1 MTMSQNPVVLTK
13 ASIDAGSEE
22 VVDAN
27 VHVVNAMYG
36 KLLDAGE
43 ISPVALGSYYVD
55 FYVTQSLEG
64 GFAQYVFT
72 ADREEV
78 DPLIREGLAGMGATA
93 HLELFN
99 RTVETFDALSEGD
112 EERYLDG
119 DLDAEEESTDAV
131 RTIEELDGEF
141 EELFET
147 ENITA
152 LNAAWLLAQEG
163 LLVLNDEELDAYI
176 ERQVALIPNLEE
188 RQAAADEDALEDA
201 PDFEVIIR
209 ELCDIAGYTLQKITM
224 GDPNHMHDGEK
235 TLAWHFTTD
244 HGDFIMVEDDDEAF
258 MINPETQEIVA
269 AVEFE
274 EVEFEEADDDEMID
288 A

>member
-1 MTMSQNPVVLTK
+1 MTTSQNPVVLTK
-13 ASIDAGSEE
+13 ASIEAGSED

-27 VHVVNAMYG
+27 VHVVNAMYSS
-36 KLLDAGE
+36 LLDSRE
-43 ISPVALGSYYVD
+43 IAPVALRSYYVD

-72 ADREEV
+72 ADRDEV
-78 DPLIREGLAGMGATA
+78 DPLIREGLESMGATA

-99 RTVETFDALSEGD
+99 LTVEVFDALSEED

-119 DLDAEEESTDAV
+119 DLDAEEESNDAV
-131 RTIEELDGEF
+131 RTMEELDGEF

-152 LNAAWLLAQEG
+152 LNASWLLGQEG
-163 LLVLNDEELDAYI
+163 LLVLDDDELSAYI
-176 ERQVALIPNLEE
+176 ERQVALLPDLEE
-188 RQAAADEDALEDA
+188 RQARADEEALDNA
-201 PDFEVIIR
+201 PDFEIIIR
-209 ELCDIAGYTLQKITM
+209 ELCDVAGYELEKISM
-224 GDPNHMHDGEK
+224 GDPNYVHNGEK
-235 TLAWHFTTD
+235 TLAWHFSTD
-244 HGDFIMVEDDDEAF
+244 HGDFLMVEEEDEAF

-274 EVEFEEADDDEMID
+274 EADDDEMAD

>member
-1 MTMSQNPVVLTK
+1 MTTSQYPVVLTK
-13 ASIDAGSEE
+13 ASIEAGSEE

-36 KLLDAGE
+36 SLLDAGE
-43 ISPVALGSYYVD
+43 IAPVALRSYYVD

-72 ADREEV
+72 ADRAEV
-78 DPLIREGLAGMGATA
+78 DPLIREGLESMGATA

-99 RTVETFDALSEGD
+99 RTVEVFDALSEED

-119 DLDAEEESTDAV
+119 DLDAEEESNDGV
-131 RTIEELDGEF
+131 RAIEELDGEF

-152 LNAAWLLAQEG
+152 LNAAWLLGQES
-163 LLVLNDEELDAYI
+163 LLVLDDEELSAYI
-176 ERQVALIPNLEE
+176 ERQVALLPDLEE
-188 RQAAADEDALEDA
+188 RQARADEEALDNA
-201 PDFEVIIR
+201 PDFEIIIR
-209 ELCDIAGYTLQKITM
+209 ELCDVAGYELEKITM
-224 GDPNHMHDGEK
+224 GDPNYVHNGEK
-235 TLAWHFTTD
+235 TLAWHFSTD
-244 HGDFIMVEDDDEAF
+244 HGDFLMVEEEDEAF

-274 EVEFEEADDDEMID
+274 EVDDDEMAD

>member
-1 MTMSQNPVVLTK
+1 MTTSQHPVVLTT
-13 ASIDAGSEE
+13 ASIDAGNEE

-27 VHVVNAMYG
+27 VHVVNAMYAE
-36 KLLDAGE
+36 LLDADE
-43 ISPVALGSYYVD
+43 IAPAALRSYYVD

-72 ADREEV
+72 ADRDEV
-78 DPLIREGLAGMGATA
+78 DPLIREGLEAMGATA

-99 RTVETFDALSEGD
+99 RTVEAFDALSEED

-119 DLDAEEESTDAV
+119 DLDTEEEATDGV
-131 RTIEELDGEF
+131 RTLEELDGEF

-152 LNAAWLLAQEG
+152 LNASWLLGQEG
-163 LLVLNDEELDAYI
+163 LLVLDEDGLAAYI
-176 ERQVALIPNLEE
+176 ERQVALIPDLEE
-188 RQAAADEDALEDA
+188 RQARADAEALKDA
-201 PDFEVIIR
+201 PDFEIIIR
-209 ELCDIAGYTLQKITM
+209 ELCDVAGYELRKITM
-224 GDPNHMHDGEK
+224 GDPNYLHNGEK
-235 TLAWHFTTD
+235 TLAWHFATD
-244 HGDFIMVEDDDEAF
+244 HGDFLMVEEDDEAF

-274 EVEFEEADDDEMID
+274 EADDDEMAD

>member
-43 ISPVALGSYYVD
+43 IAPAALGSYYVD

-72 ADREEV
+72 ADRDEV

-99 RTVETFDALSEGD
+99 RTVAAFDALSEED

-119 DLDAEEESTDAV
+119 DLDTEEESNGAV

-152 LNAAWLLAQEG
+152 LNAAWLLSQEG
-163 LLVLNDEELDAYI
+163 LLVLDDEELDAYI

-188 RQAAADEDALEDA
+188 RQAAADEEALEDA

-224 GDPNHMHDGEK
+224 GDPNYMHDGEK

-244 HGDFIMVEDDDEAF
+244 HGDFIMVEDDEEAF

-274 EVEFEEADDDEMID
+274 EADDDEMID

>member
-43 ISPVALGSYYVD
+43 IAPAALGSYYVD

-72 ADREEV
+72 ADRDEV
-78 DPLIREGLAGMGATA
+78 DPLIRQGLAGMGASA

-99 RTVETFDALSEGD
+99 RTVEAFDAMSDED

-119 DLDAEEESTDAV
+119 DLDTEEESNEAV
-131 RTIEELDGEF
+131 RTLEELDGEF

-152 LNAAWLLAQEG
+152 LNAAWLLRQEG
-163 LLVLNDEELDAYI
+163 LLVLDDDELDAYI
-176 ERQVALIPNLEE
+176 ERQVALILNLEE
-188 RQAAADEDALEDA
+188 RQAAADEEALEDA

-209 ELCDIAGYTLQKITM
+209 ELCGIAGYTLQKITM
-224 GDPNHMHDGEK
+224 GDPNYMHDGEK

-244 HGDFIMVEDDDEAF
+244 HGDFIMVEDDEEAF

-269 AVEFE
+269 S
-274 EVEFEEADDDEMID
+274 VEFEEADDDEMID

>member
-1 MTMSQNPVVLTK
+1 MTISQNPVVLTT
-13 ASIDAGSEE
+13 ASIEAGSEE

-27 VHVVNAMYG
+27 VRVVNAMYG

-43 ISPVALGSYYVD
+43 IAPVALGSYYVD

-72 ADREEV
+72 AERDEV

-99 RTVETFDALSEGD
+99 RTVEAFDALSEED

-119 DLDAEEESTDAV
+119 DLDAEEESSEAV
-131 RTIEELDGEF
+131 RTMEELDGEF

-163 LLVLNDEELDAYI
+163 LLVLDEEELTEYI
-176 ERQVALIPNLEE
+176 ERQAALIPNLEE
-188 RQAAADEDALEDA
+188 RRAKADAEALEDA
-201 PDFEVIIR
+201 PDFEIIIR
-209 ELCDIAGYTLQKITM
+209 ELCDTAGYSLQKITM
-224 GDPNHMHDGEK
+224 GDPNYIHNGEK
-235 TLAWHFTTD
+235 VLAWHFSTD
-244 HGDFIMVEDDDEAF
+244 HGDFLMVEEDEEAF

-274 EVEFEEADDDEMID
+274 ESDDEMVD

>member
-27 VHVVNAMYG
+27 VYVVNAMYG

-43 ISPVALGSYYVD
+43 IAPAALGSYYGD

-72 ADREEV
+72 ADRDEV

-99 RTVETFDALSEGD
+99 RTVAAFDALSEED

-152 LNAAWLLAQEG
+152 LNAAWLLRQEG
-163 LLVLNDEELDAYI
+163 LLVLDDEELDAYI

-188 RQAAADEDALEDA
+188 RQAAADEEALEDA

-224 GDPNHMHDGEK
+224 GDPNYIHDG
-235 TLAWHFTTD
+235 
-244 HGDFIMVEDDDEAF
+244 
-258 MINPETQEIVA
+258 
-269 AVEFE
+269 
-274 EVEFEEADDDEMID
+274 EMID

>member
-1 MTMSQNPVVLTK
+1 MTTSQNPVVLTT
-13 ASIDAGSEE
+13 ASIEAGSEE
-22 VVDAN
+22 VVNAN

-43 ISPVALGSYYVD
+43 IAPVALRSYYVD

-72 ADREEV
+72 ADRGEV

-99 RTVETFDALSEGD
+99 RTVEAFDAMSEED

-119 DLDAEEESTDAV
+119 DLDADDESSDAV
-131 RTIEELDGEF
+131 RTMEELDGEF

-152 LNAAWLLAQEG
+152 LNAAWLLAQDS
-163 LLVLNDEELDAYI
+163 LLVLDDDELTAYI
-176 ERQVALIPNLEE
+176 DRQVALIPNLEE
-188 RQAAADEDALEDA
+188 RQAAADEEALEDA

-209 ELCDIAGYTLQKITM
+209 ELCDIAGYALQKITM
-224 GDPNHMHDGEK
+224 GDPNYLHHGEK
-235 TLAWHFTTD
+235 TLAWHFSTD
-244 HGDFIMVEDDDEAF
+244 HGDFLMVEEDDEAF

-274 EVEFEEADDDEMID
+274 EVDDDEMVE

>member
-1 MTMSQNPVVLTK
+1 MTKSQNPVVLTQ
-13 ASIDAGSEE
+13 ASIEAGSEE

-43 ISPVALGSYYVD
+43 IAPAALGSYYVD

-72 ADREEV
+72 ADRDEV

-99 RTVETFDALSEGD
+99 RTVAVFDALSEED

-119 DLDAEEESTDAV
+119 DLDTEEESNDAV

-152 LNAAWLLAQEG
+152 LNAAWLLRQEG
-163 LLVLNDEELDAYI
+163 LLVLDEDELEAYI

-188 RQAAADEDALEDA
+188 RQAAADEEALEDA

-209 ELCDIAGYTLQKITM
+209 ELCGIAGYTLQKITM
-224 GDPNHMHDGEK
+224 GDPNYMHDGEK

-244 HGDFIMVEDDDEAF
+244 HGDFIMVEDDEEAF

-274 EVEFEEADDDEMID
+274 EADDDEMID

>member
-1 MTMSQNPVVLTK
+1 MTTSQNPVVLTK
-13 ASIDAGSEE
+13 ASIEAGSEE

-36 KLLDAGE
+36 SLLDSGE
-43 ISPVALGSYYVD
+43 IAPSALRSYYVD

-72 ADREEV
+72 ADRDEV
-78 DPLIREGLAGMGATA
+78 DPLIREGLESMGAKA

-99 RTVETFDALSEGD
+99 RTVSVFDALSEED

-119 DLDAEEESTDAV
+119 DLDAEEESNDAV
-131 RTIEELDGEF
+131 RTMEELDGEF

-152 LNAAWLLAQEG
+152 LNAAWLLGQEG
-163 LLVLNDEELDAYI
+163 LLVLDDEELSAYI
-176 ERQVALIPNLEE
+176 ERQVELLPDLEE
-188 RQAAADEDALEDA
+188 RQARADEEALDEA
-201 PDFEVIIR
+201 PDFEIIIR
-209 ELCDIAGYTLQKITM
+209 ELCDVAGYALEKITM
-224 GDPNHMHDGEK
+224 GNPNYVHNGEK
-235 TLAWHFTTD
+235 TLAWHFSTD
-244 HGDFIMVEDDDEAF
+244 HGEFLMVEEEDEAF
-258 MINPETQEIVA
+258 MINPESQEIVA

-274 EVEFEEADDDEMID
+274 EVDDDEMIE

>member
-1 MTMSQNPVVLTK
+1 MTTSQNPVVLTT

-43 ISPVALGSYYVD
+43 IAPVALGSYYVD

-72 ADREEV
+72 ADRDEV
-78 DPLIREGLAGMGATA
+78 DALIREGLAGMGATA

-99 RTVETFDALSEGD
+99 RTAAAFDALSEED

-119 DLDAEEESTDAV
+119 DLDTEEEPIDAV
-131 RTIEELDGEF
+131 RTMEELDGEF

-152 LNAAWLLAQEG
+152 LNAAWLLGQDG
-163 LLVLNDEELDAYI
+163 LLVLDDEGLAAYI
-176 ERQVALIPNLEE
+176 ERQVELIPNLEE
-188 RQAAADEDALEDA
+188 RQAAADEEALEDA

-224 GDPNHMHDGEK
+224 GDPNYMHDGEK

-244 HGDFIMVEDDDEAF
+244 HGDFLMVEDEDEAF

-274 EVEFEEADDDEMID
+274 EADDDEMAD

>member
-1 MTMSQNPVVLTK
+1 
-13 ASIDAGSEE
+13 
-22 VVDAN
+22 
-27 VHVVNAMYG
+27 MYSS
-36 KLLDAGE
+36 LLDSRE
-43 ISPVALGSYYVD
+43 IAPVALRSYYVD

-72 ADREEV
+72 ADRDEV
-78 DPLIREGLAGMGATA
+78 DPLIREGLESMGATA

-99 RTVETFDALSEGD
+99 RTVEVFDALSEED

-119 DLDAEEESTDAV
+119 DLDAEEESNDAV
-131 RTIEELDGEF
+131 RTMEELDGEF

-152 LNAAWLLAQEG
+152 LNASWLLGQEG
-163 LLVLNDEELDAYI
+163 LLVLDDEELSAYI
-176 ERQVALIPNLEE
+176 ERQVALLPDLEE
-188 RQAAADEDALEDA
+188 RQARADEEALDNA
-201 PDFEVIIR
+201 PDFEIIIR
-209 ELCDIAGYTLQKITM
+209 ELCDVAGYELEKISM
-224 GDPNHMHDGEK
+224 GDPNYVHNGEK
-235 TLAWHFTTD
+235 TLAWHFSTD
-244 HGDFIMVEDDDEAF
+244 HGDFLMVEEEDEAF

-274 EVEFEEADDDEMID
+274 EADDDEMAD

>member
-1 MTMSQNPVVLTK
+1 MTTSQNPVVLTK
-13 ASIDAGSEE
+13 ASIEAGSED

-27 VHVVNAMYG
+27 VHVVNAMYSS
-36 KLLDAGE
+36 LLDSRE
-43 ISPVALGSYYVD
+43 IAPVALRSYYVD

-72 ADREEV
+72 ADRDEV
-78 DPLIREGLAGMGATA
+78 DPLIREGLESMGATA

-99 RTVETFDALSEGD
+99 RTVEVFDALSEED

-119 DLDAEEESTDAV
+119 DLDAEEESNDAV
-131 RTIEELDGEF
+131 RTMEELDGEF

-152 LNAAWLLAQEG
+152 LNASWLLGQEG
-163 LLVLNDEELDAYI
+163 LLVLDDEELSAYI
-176 ERQVALIPNLEE
+176 ERQVALLPDLEE
-188 RQAAADEDALEDA
+188 RQARADEEALDNA
-201 PDFEVIIR
+201 PDFEIIIR
-209 ELCDIAGYTLQKITM
+209 ELCDVAGYELEKISM
-224 GDPNHMHDGEK
+224 GDPNYVHNGEK
-235 TLAWHFTTD
+235 TLAWHFSTD
-244 HGDFIMVEDDDEAF
+244 HGDFLMVEEEDEAF

-274 EVEFEEADDDEMID
+274 EADDDEMAD

>member
-1 MTMSQNPVVLTK
+1 MTKSQNPVVLTQ
-13 ASIDAGSEE
+13 ASIEAGSEE

-43 ISPVALGSYYVD
+43 IAPAALGSYYAD

-72 ADREEV
+72 ADRDEV

-99 RTVETFDALSEGD
+99 RTVAAFDALSEED

-119 DLDAEEESTDAV
+119 DLDTEEESNDAV

-152 LNAAWLLAQEG
+152 LNAAWLLSQEG
-163 LLVLNDEELDAYI
+163 LLVLDEEELDAYI

-188 RQAAADEDALEDA
+188 RQAAADEEALEDA

-224 GDPNHMHDGEK
+224 GDPNYMHDGEK

-244 HGDFIMVEDDDEAF
+244 HGDFIMVEDDEEAF

-274 EVEFEEADDDEMID
+274 EADDDEMID

>member
-1 MTMSQNPVVLTK
+1 MTTSQNPVVLTK
-13 ASIDAGSEE
+13 ASIEAGSEE

-36 KLLDAGE
+36 SLLDSRE
-43 ISPVALGSYYVD
+43 IAPVALRSYYVD

-72 ADREEV
+72 ADRDEV
-78 DPLIREGLAGMGATA
+78 DQLIREGLESMGATA

-99 RTVETFDALSEGD
+99 RTVAVFDALSEED

-119 DLDAEEESTDAV
+119 DLDAEEESSDAV
-131 RTIEELDGEF
+131 RAMEELDGEF

-152 LNAAWLLAQEG
+152 LNAAWLLGQES
-163 LLVLNDEELDAYI
+163 LLVLDDEELSAYI
-176 ERQVALIPNLEE
+176 ERQVALLPDLEE
-188 RQAAADEDALEDA
+188 RQARADEEALDDA
-201 PDFEVIIR
+201 PDFEIIIR
-209 ELCDIAGYTLQKITM
+209 ELCDVAGYELEKITM
-224 GDPNHMHDGEK
+224 GDPNYVHNGEK
-235 TLAWHFTTD
+235 TLAWHFSTD
-244 HGDFIMVEDDDEAF
+244 HGDFLMVEEEDEAF

-274 EVEFEEADDDEMID
+274 EVDDDEMIE

>member
-43 ISPVALGSYYVD
+43 IAPAALGSYYVD

-72 ADREEV
+72 ADRDEV

-99 RTVETFDALSEGD
+99 RTVAAFDALSEED

-119 DLDAEEESTDAV
+119 DLDTEEESNDAV

-152 LNAAWLLAQEG
+152 LNAAWLLSQEG
-163 LLVLNDEELDAYI
+163 LLVLDDEELDAYI

-188 RQAAADEDALEDA
+188 RQAAADEEALEDA

-224 GDPNHMHDGEK
+224 GDPNYMHDGEK

-244 HGDFIMVEDDDEAF
+244 HGDFIMVEDDEEAF

-274 EVEFEEADDDEMID
+274 EADDDEMID

>member
-27 VHVVNAMYG
+27 VRVVNAMYG

-43 ISPVALGSYYVD
+43 IAPAALGSYYVD

-72 ADREEV
+72 ADRDEV
-78 DPLIREGLAGMGATA
+78 DPLIRAGLSGMGATA

-99 RTVETFDALSEGD
+99 RTAAAFDGLSEQD

-119 DLDAEEESTDAV
+119 DLDTEEESNGAV
-131 RTIEELDGEF
+131 RAMEELDGEF

-152 LNAAWLLAQEG
+152 LNAAWLLGQDG
-163 LLVLNDEELDAYI
+163 LLVLDDEELAAYI
-176 ERQVALIPNLEE
+176 ERQVAAIPNLEE
-188 RQAAADEDALEDA
+188 RQAAADEEALEDA
-201 PDFEVIIR
+201 PDFEIIIR
-209 ELCDIAGYTLQKITM
+209 ELCGIAGYTLEKITM
-224 GDPNHMHDGEK
+224 GDPNYMHDGEK

-244 HGDFIMVEDDDEAF
+244 HGDFLMVEEDEEAF

-274 EVEFEEADDDEMID
+274 EADDDDMID

>member
-1 MTMSQNPVVLTK
+1 MTTSQHPVVLTT
-13 ASIDAGSEE
+13 ASIEAGNEE

-36 KLLDAGE
+36 KLLNAEE
-43 ISPVALGSYYVD
+43 IAPAALGSYYVD

-72 ADREEV
+72 ADRDEV

-93 HLELFN
+93 HLDLFN
-99 RTVETFDALSEGD
+99 RTAETFDALSEED
-112 EERYLDG
+112 QERYLDG
-119 DLDAEEESTDAV
+119 DLDTEEESSVGV
-131 RTIEELDGEF
+131 RLMEELDGEF

-152 LNAAWLLAQEG
+152 LNAAWLLGQDQ
-163 LLVLNDEELDAYI
+163 LLVLDDEELDAHI
-176 ERQVALIPNLEE
+176 DRLVAQIPDLEE
-188 RQAAADEDALEDA
+188 RQAKADAEALEDA
-201 PDFEVIIR
+201 PDFEIIIR
-209 ELCDIAGYTLQKITM
+209 ELCDVAGYELQKITM
-224 GDPNHMHDGEK
+224 GDPNYLHNGEK
-235 TLAWHFTTD
+235 TLAWHFSTD
-244 HGDFIMVEDDDEAF
+244 HGDFLMVEEDDEAF
-258 MINPETQEIVA
+258 MINPATQEIVA

-274 EVEFEEADDDEMID
+274 ETDDDEMID

>member
-1 MTMSQNPVVLTK
+1 MTTSQNPVVLTK
-13 ASIDAGSEE
+13 ASIEAGSED

-27 VHVVNAMYG
+27 VHVVNAMYSS
-36 KLLDAGE
+36 LLDSRE
-43 ISPVALGSYYVD
+43 IAPVALRSYYVD

-72 ADREEV
+72 ADRDEV
-78 DPLIREGLAGMGATA
+78 DPLIREGLESMGATA

-99 RTVETFDALSEGD
+99 RTVEVFDALSEED

-119 DLDAEEESTDAV
+119 DLDAEEESNGAV
-131 RTIEELDGEF
+131 RTMEELDGEF

-152 LNAAWLLAQEG
+152 LNASWLLGQEG
-163 LLVLNDEELDAYI
+163 LLVLDDEELSAYI
-176 ERQVALIPNLEE
+176 ERQVALLPDLEE
-188 RQAAADEDALEDA
+188 RQARADEEALDNA
-201 PDFEVIIR
+201 PDFEIIIR
-209 ELCDIAGYTLQKITM
+209 ELCDVAGYELEKISM
-224 GDPNHMHDGEK
+224 GDPNYVHNGEK
-235 TLAWHFTTD
+235 TLAWHFSTD
-244 HGDFIMVEDDDEAF
+244 HGDFLMVEEEDEAF

-274 EVEFEEADDDEMID
+274 EADDDEMAD

>member
-22 VVDAN
+22 VVNAN

-36 KLLDAGE
+36 SLLDAGE
-43 ISPVALGSYYVD
+43 IAPVALRSYYVD

-78 DPLIREGLAGMGATA
+78 DPLIREGLSGMGATA

-99 RTVETFDALSEGD
+99 RTVAAFDALSEED
-112 EERYLDG
+112 VERYLDG
-119 DLDAEEESTDAV
+119 DLDAEEESTDGV

-152 LNAAWLLAQEG
+152 LNAAWLLGQEG
-163 LLVLNDEELDAYI
+163 LLALDDEELAAYI

-188 RQAAADEDALEDA
+188 RQAAADEEALEDA

-224 GDPNHMHDGEK
+224 GDPNYMHDGEK
-235 TLAWHFTTD
+235 ALAWHFTTD
-244 HGDFIMVEDDDEAF
+244 HGDFIMVEENDEAF

-274 EVEFEEADDDEMID
+274 EEDDDEMID

>member
-1 MTMSQNPVVLTK
+1 MSQNPVVLTK

-27 VHVVNAMYG
+27 VYVVNAMYG

-43 ISPVALGSYYVD
+43 IAPAALGSYYGD

-72 ADREEV
+72 ADRDEV

-99 RTVETFDALSEGD
+99 RTVAAFDALSEED

-152 LNAAWLLAQEG
+152 LNAAWLLRQEG
-163 LLVLNDEELDAYI
+163 LLVLDDEELDAYI

-188 RQAAADEDALEDA
+188 RQAAADEEALEDA

-224 GDPNHMHDGEK
+224 GDPNYMHDGEK

-244 HGDFIMVEDDDEAF
+244 HGDFIMVEDDEEAF
-258 MINPETQEIVA
+258 MINPETKEIVA
-269 AVEFE
+269 A
-274 EVEFEEADDDEMID
+274 VEFEEADDDEMID

>member
-78 DPLIREGLAGMGATA
+78 DPLIREGLAGMGARA

-112 EERYLDG
+112 EERYLGG
-119 DLDAEEESTDAV
+119 DLDADEESTDAV
-131 RTIEELDGEF
+131 RTIEQLDGEF

-163 LLVLNDEELDAYI
+163 LLVLDDEELDAYI

-209 ELCDIAGYTLQKITM
+209 ELCLIAGYTLQKITM
-224 GDPNHMHDGEK
+224 GDPNYIHDGEK
-235 TLAWHFTTD
+235 TVAWHFTTD
-244 HGDFIMVEDDDEAF
+244 RGDFIMVEDDDEAF
-258 MINPETQEIVA
+258 MINAETQEIVA
-269 AVEFE
+269 V
-274 EVEFEEADDDEMID
+274 VEFEEADDDEMID

>member
-27 VHVVNAMYG
+27 VHVVSAMYG

-43 ISPVALGSYYVD
+43 IAPAALGSYYVD
-55 FYVTQSLEG
+55 FYVTQALEG

-72 ADREEV
+72 ADRDEV
-78 DPLIREGLAGMGATA
+78 DPLIRAGLAGMGATA

-99 RTVETFDALSEGD
+99 RTVAAFDALSDED

-119 DLDAEEESTDAV
+119 DLDTEEESVDAV

-152 LNAAWLLAQEG
+152 LNAAWLLRQEG
-163 LLVLNDEELDAYI
+163 LLVLDDEELGAYI

-188 RQAAADEDALEDA
+188 RQAAADEEALEDA

-209 ELCDIAGYTLQKITM
+209 ELCGIAGYTLQKITM
-224 GDPNHMHDGEK
+224 GDPNYMHDGEK

-274 EVEFEEADDDEMID
+274 EADDDEMID

>member
-13 ASIDAGSEE
+13 ASTDAGSEE

-36 KLLDAGE
+36 SLLDAGE
-43 ISPVALGSYYVD
+43 IAPAALGSYYVD

-72 ADREEV
+72 ADRDEV

-93 HLELFN
+93 HLQLFN
-99 RTVETFDALSEGD
+99 RTAAAFDALSEED

-119 DLDAEEESTDAV
+119 DLDTEEESPDAV
-131 RTIEELDGEF
+131 RSMEELDGEF

-152 LNAAWLLAQEG
+152 LNAAWLLGQEG
-163 LLVLNDEELDAYI
+163 LLVLDDEELAAYI

-188 RQAAADEDALEDA
+188 RQAAAEEEALEDA
-201 PDFEVIIR
+201 PDFELIIR

-224 GDPNHMHDGEK
+224 GDPNYVHDGEK

-244 HGDFIMVEDDDEAF
+244 HGDFLMVEEDEEAF

-274 EVEFEEADDDEMID
+274 EADDDEMID

>member
-1 MTMSQNPVVLTK
+1 MTKSQNPVVLTQ
-13 ASIDAGSEE
+13 ASIEAGSEE

-43 ISPVALGSYYVD
+43 IAPAALGSYYVD

-72 ADREEV
+72 ADRDEV

-99 RTVETFDALSEGD
+99 RTVAVFDALSEED

-119 DLDAEEESTDAV
+119 DLDTEEESNDAV

-152 LNAAWLLAQEG
+152 LNAAWLLRQEG
-163 LLVLNDEELDAYI
+163 LLVLDEDELEAYI

-188 RQAAADEDALEDA
+188 RQAAADEEALEDA
-201 PDFEVIIR
+201 RTSRSSSVNCAASPATR
-209 ELCDIAGYTLQKITM
+209 SRRSPWAT
-224 GDPNHMHDGEK
+224 P
-235 TLAWHFTTD
+235 TTCMTARRRWP
-244 HGDFIMVEDDDEAF
+244 GTSPRTTA
-258 MINPETQEIVA
+258 TSSWWRTTKRRS
-269 AVEFE
+269 
-274 EVEFEEADDDEMID
+274 
-288 A
+288 

>member
-22 VVDAN
+22 LVDAN
-27 VHVVNAMYG
+27 VRVVNAMYG

-43 ISPVALGSYYVD
+43 IAPAALGSYYVD

-72 ADREEV
+72 ADRDEV
-78 DPLIREGLAGMGATA
+78 DPLIRAGLSGMGATA

-99 RTVETFDALSEGD
+99 RTAAAFDGLSEED

-119 DLDAEEESTDAV
+119 DLDTEEESNGAV
-131 RTIEELDGEF
+131 RAMEELDGEF

-152 LNAAWLLAQEG
+152 LNAAWLLGQDG
-163 LLVLNDEELDAYI
+163 LLVLDDEELASYI
-176 ERQVALIPNLEE
+176 ERQVAAIPNLEE
-188 RQAAADEDALEDA
+188 RQAAADEEALEDA
-201 PDFEVIIR
+201 PDFEIIIR
-209 ELCDIAGYTLQKITM
+209 ELCGIAGYTLEKITM
-224 GDPNHMHDGEK
+224 GDPNYVHDGEK

-244 HGDFIMVEDDDEAF
+244 HGDFLMVEEDEEAF

-274 EVEFEEADDDEMID
+274 EADDDDMID